1 MEASWL
7 DDRLKA
13 VEERIRSLDFF
24 GWALENTPQRDQ
36 FWETYRLLAD
46 ALFNLRDAL
55 ASVGDVPQH
64 DRNAQ
69 SKAAQHIKSAADH
82 LLRIVRDEIL
92 RQHRTDNEH
101 RLAWLDRFASD
112 HDGALPFEAGW
123 EKLFDVYS
131 FVFEQLRLAH
141 VAYPTGEMDQ

>member
-69 SKAAQHIKSAADH
+69 SKAAQHIKSAVDH

-92 RQHRTDNEH
+92 RQHRNENER
-101 RLAWLDRFASD
+101 RLAWLDHFASD
-112 HDGALPFEAGW
+112 HDSGRSFEEQWERLFGAYG
-123 EKLFDVYS
+123 S
-131 FVFEQLRLAH
+131 VFEQLRLAH
-141 VAYPTGEMDQ
+141 VACPTGEMDQ